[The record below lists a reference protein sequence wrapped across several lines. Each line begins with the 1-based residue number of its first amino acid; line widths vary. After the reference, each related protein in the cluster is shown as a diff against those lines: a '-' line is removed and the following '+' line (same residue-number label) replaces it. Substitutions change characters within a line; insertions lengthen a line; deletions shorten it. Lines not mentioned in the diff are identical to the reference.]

1 VSVFYSSMTT
11 KNLSFIRPD
20 LLSLK
25 AYHPTPID
33 ESQNLVRLDANESP
47 LNLPPEIKAKLASI
61 YDQKVTTNRYPDGG
75 HFKLKNL
82 IAEYVNESA
91 NLAGEIKTSHVSV
104 GNGSD
109 EIIRS
114 ILIATCLNGQGSILV
129 ANPTFSMYGILAET
143 LGIPVVTVNRHE
155 SDFSINL
162 TEADEAINNPTS
174 APVKVVFVVHPNS
187 PTANGLT
194 QGEIDWL
201 KQLPDD
207 ILVVV
212 DEAYYEFSGQTLVS
226 EILTHPNW
234 MVTRTFS
241 KAFRLAAH
249 RVGYA
254 IAPSPIIDILEK
266 IRLPYNLPT
275 FTQLAAEV
283 AIENRDLI
291 LPSVKQIMEEKERVY
306 NQLKTNEKLK
316 VWQSDSNFIYLKSNF
331 NPSPENNNTIMSQLK
346 AKNILI
352 RHTGGGLRI
361 SIGTKEENDQLLSAI
376 NAISI

>member
-1 VSVFYSSMTT
+1 MTT
-11 KNLSFIRPD
+11 KNLSFIRSD
-20 LLSLK
+20 LLTLN

-33 ESQNLVRLDANESP
+33 ESQSLVRLDANESP
-47 LNLPPEIKAKLASI
+47 FNLPDDVRAKLASM
-61 YDQKVTTNRYPDGG
+61 YEQKVITNRYPDGG
-75 HFKLKNL
+75 HFQLKRL

-91 NLAGEIKTSHVSV
+91 HLGEKIKTSHVSV

-143 LGIPVVTVNRHE
+143 LGIPVVKVNRHE

-162 TEADEAINNPTS
+162 AEANEAINNPTS

-187 PTANGLT
+187 PTANCLT

-212 DEAYYEFSGQTLVS
+212 DEAYYEFSGHTLVS
-226 EILTHPNW
+226 EIISRDNW
-234 MVTRTFS
+234 MITRTFS

-254 IAPSPIIDILEK
+254 IAPNPIIDILEK

-275 FTQLAAEV
+275 FAQLAAEI

-291 LPSVKQIMEEKERVY
+291 LPSVQEIMSEKERVY
-306 NQLKTNEKLK
+306 QQLKNSEKLK
-316 VWQSDSNFIYLKSNF
+316 VWHSDSNFIYLRSNI
-331 NPSPENNNTIMSQLK
+331 NPSPETHNEIMNKLK
-346 AKNILI
+346 AQNILI

-376 NAISI
+376 KGIIV

>member
-1 VSVFYSSMTT
+1 MTT

-20 LLSLK
+20 LLTLN

-33 ESQNLVRLDANESP
+33 ENQSLVRLDANESP
-47 LNLPPEIKAKLASI
+47 LNLPDDVRAKLASM
-61 YDQKVTTNRYPDGG
+61 YEQKVTTNRYPDGG
-75 HFKLKNL
+75 HFQLKRL

-91 NLAGEIKTSHVSV
+91 PLGEDIKTSHVSV

-129 ANPTFSMYGILAET
+129 ANPTFSMYAILAET
-143 LGIPVVTVNRHE
+143 LGIPVVRVSRHE
-155 SDFSINL
+155 TDFSINL
-162 TEADEAINNPTS
+162 EEANGAIKNPTS
-174 APVKVVFVVHPNS
+174 TPVKVVFVVHPNS
-187 PTANGLT
+187 PTANCLT
-194 QGEIDWL
+194 TAEIDWL
-201 KQLPDD
+201 KGLPDD

-212 DEAYYEFSGQTLVS
+212 DEAYYEFSGHTLVG
-226 EILTHPNW
+226 EILSRDNW
-234 MVTRTFS
+234 IITRTFS

-275 FTQLAAEV
+275 FAQLAAEI
-283 AIENRDLI
+283 AMENRDLI
-291 LPSVKQIMEEKERVY
+291 LPSVKQIMTEKERIY
-306 NQLKTNEKLK
+306 QQLKNNDKLK
-316 VWQSDSNFIYLKSNF
+316 VWHSESNFIYLRSNI
-331 NPSPENNNTIMSQLK
+331 NASVENHNKIMNQLK
-346 AKNILI
+346 VKNILI

-376 NAISI
+376 EGINLT

>member
-1 VSVFYSSMTT
+1 MTT
-11 KNLSFIRPD
+11 KNLSFIRSD
-20 LLSLK
+20 LLTLN

-33 ESQNLVRLDANESP
+33 ENQNLVRLDANESP
-47 LNLPPEIKAKLASI
+47 LNLPPGIKAKLASI
-61 YDQKVTTNRYPDGG
+61 YDQKVTTNRYPDGS

-82 IAEYVNESA
+82 IAEYVNETA
-91 NLAGEIKTSHVSV
+91 HLGEKITTSHVSV

-114 ILIATCLNGQGSILV
+114 ILIATCLNRQGSILV

-143 LGIPVVTVNRHE
+143 LGIPVVRINRHE

-162 TEADEAINNPTS
+162 EEANEAINNPTS
-174 APVKVVFVVHPNS
+174 APVRVVFVVHPNS
-187 PTANGLT
+187 PTANCLT
-194 QGEIDWL
+194 TAEIDWL
-201 KQLPDD
+201 KGLPDD

-212 DEAYYEFSGQTLVS
+212 DEAYYEFSGHTLVS
-226 EILTHPNW
+226 EILARDNW
-234 MVTRTFS
+234 MITRTFS

-254 IAPSPIIDILEK
+254 IAPYPIIDILEK

-275 FTQLAAEV
+275 FAQLAAEV
-283 AIENRDLI
+283 AMKNRDLI
-291 LPSVKQIMEEKERVY
+291 LPSIKVIMSEKERVY
-306 NQLKTNEKLK
+306 QQLKNNEKLK
-316 VWQSDSNFIYLKSNF
+316 VWHSDSNFIYLRAKI
-331 NPSPENNNTIMSQLK
+331 NPSLETHNKIMNQLK

-376 NAISI
+376 